1 MLKKVY
7 RTIFVTIFLMSIAMP
22 AIPGSVP
29 ADEKIQQRSEQTETE
44 QIMEHTDK
52 EMKELAQIRSEVKGG
67 DQQEQET
74 GQEMLGK
81 HENPQE

>member
-1 MLKKVY
+1 MLKKIY

-22 AIPGSVP
+22 AIAGSEPV
-29 ADEKIQQRSEQTETE
+29 DEKIQQRSEQIETE
-44 QIMEHTDK
+44 QVMEHTGK
-52 EMKELAQIRSEVKGG
+52 EMKELAQIHSEVKGT